1 MPKKIFIIDDSKIV
15 RELVR
20 RYLESRLEYIVCSE
34 AADGLDAIDH
44 AREVDPDLIILDIS
58 MPRLNGLDAAFILH
72 EMLPRVPIILYTL
85 HKDIVSPKRSQAA
98 GIRAVVS
105 KSDPIDVLV
114 GEVANCASVARTPN
128 AAANA
133 SVFF

>member
-20 RYLESRLEYIVCSE
+20 RYLESRLECIVCSE

-58 MPRLNGLDAAFILH
+58 MPRLNGLDAAVILH

-85 HKDIVSPKRSQAA
+85 HKSIVSPKRSQAA
-98 GIRAVVS
+98 CIRAVVS

-114 GEVANCASVARTPN
+114 GEVANYASVART
-128 AAANA
+128 ATA
-133 SVFF
+133 

>member
-20 RYLESRLEYIVCSE
+20 RYLESRLECIVCSE

-58 MPRLNGLDAAFILH
+58 MPRLNGLDAAVILH

-85 HKDIVSPKRSQAA
+85 HKNIVSPKRSQAA
-98 GIRAVVS
+98 CIRAVVS

-114 GEVANCASVARTPN
+114 GEVANYASVART
-128 AAANA
+128 ATA
-133 SVFF
+133 

>member
-1 MPKKIFIIDDSKIV
+1 MPKKIFIIDDNKIV
-15 RELVR
+15 RDLVH

-34 AADGLDAIDH
+34 AVDGLDAIHH

-58 MPRLNGLDAAFILH
+58 MPRLNGLDAAVILH

-85 HKDIVSPKRSQAA
+85 HENIVSPMRSQAA

-105 KSDPIDVLV
+105 KTDPIDVLV
-114 GEVANCASVARTPN
+114 GEVANYASVTRI
-128 AAANA
+128 ANA
-133 SVFF
+133 